1 MGLPHFT
8 LDLREEF
15 RAGVVEPWLA
25 GHAAG
30 VTPNPCVRCNGSV
43 RLDAMVAFADRLGA
57 ASLATGHYARL
68 RDGRLQ
74 LAEDRDK
81 DQTYMLAAT
90 PPSTLARL
98 RFPLGDLEK
107 DEVRA
112 LRRPRRAAGRRQARL
127 PGPLLPRGDDPGR
140 VPRPARRAAGPPR
153 RPPRRRR
160 RRRRPS
166 PRPAPLHR
174 RPAPRPGHRD
184 RGAALRARQGRG
196 SQHGD
201 RGLARGPGDV
211 RRPRAGSA
219 PAGRAARP

>member
-90 PPSTLARL
+90 PSSTLARL

-112 LRRPRRAAGRRQARL
+112 LAARAGLPVADKPDSQDLCFLAGTTRAAFLSRHGALEDRPGDLVDGDGVVVGRH
-127 PGPLLPRGDDPGR
+127 RG
-140 VPRPARRAAGPPR
+140 
-153 RPPRRRR
+153 
-160 RRRRPS
+160 
-166 PRPAPLHR
+166 PAPLHR
-174 RPAPRPGHRD
+174 RPAARPGHRD
-184 RGAALRARQGRG
+184 RRAALRARQGRG

-201 RGLARGPGDV
+201 RRLARGSGDV
-211 RRPRAGSA
+211 RGA
-219 PAGRAARP
+219 RAATCTCTPSPRP